1 MAAMALLPIT
11 PSDSWKPHDS
21 TDPTL
26 RILGL
31 LAVSLG
37 LPYFVLAATSP
48 LLQHWFSR
56 TNPGVSPYRLYALS
70 NVGSLLALLSYPV
83 FFETH
88 FSRKLQALLWGWG
101 LVLYAIG
108 CAACAMKLWRAES
121 DKCRVTSVEEGKSEI
136 RNPPIPTLN
145 LQPSTLNPQ
154 PSTFIRLWWLLL
166 PACASVLLLATT
178 NKMCQE
184 VAVIPFLW
192 VLPLALYLLSF
203 ILCFDSPRWYRRS
216 VFIPA
221 LMASWGVC
229 WVYLTGSEALVGLS
243 VDLQLSAYSAGL
255 FICCMVCHGELYRLR
270 PDPRHLTG
278 FYLMIAAGGALGG
291 LLVAIIAP
299 LIFSDY
305 YELQWGLMLCGAL
318 LLVLVCRPN
327 QIPARPKFWRYNAG
341 VLIMG
346 LAAFGFM
353 LWQQA
358 HPKDTYEN
366 LQVEEFLR
374 RVDGDRQRR

>member
-1 MAAMALLPIT
+1 MFVYALTIFSGAFLLFQVQPLIGKYILPWFGGAPAVWTTCMLFFQILLLGGYAYAHCLARWFKPRTQAILHLALLLATMVLLPIT

-31 LAVSLG
+31 LSVSLG

-48 LLQHWFSR
+48 LVQNWFSR

-108 CAACAMKLWRAES
+108 CGDRALKLWWAES

-203 ILCFDSPRWYRRS
+203 ILCFDSPRWYRRT

-221 LMASWGVC
+221 LMASWVVC
-229 WVYLTGSEALVGLS
+229 WLFFPGFRGIHQPAIDCLFDGPVHLLHGLS
-243 VDLQLSAYSAGL
+243 
-255 FICCMVCHGELYRLR
+255 
-270 PDPRHLTG
+270 
-278 FYLMIAAGGALGG
+278 
-291 LLVAIIAP
+291 
-299 LIFSDY
+299 
-305 YELQWGLMLCGAL
+305 W
-318 LLVLVCRPN
+318 
-327 QIPARPKFWRYNAG
+327 
-341 VLIMG
+341 
-346 LAAFGFM
+346 
-353 LWQQA
+353 
-358 HPKDTYEN
+358 
-366 LQVEEFLR
+366 
-374 RVDGDRQRR
+374 